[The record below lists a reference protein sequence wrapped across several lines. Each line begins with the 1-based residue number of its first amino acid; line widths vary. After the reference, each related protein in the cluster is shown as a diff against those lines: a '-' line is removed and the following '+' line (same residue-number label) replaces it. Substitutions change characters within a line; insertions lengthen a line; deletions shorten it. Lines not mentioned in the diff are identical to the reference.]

1 MFFPNEKMAK
11 EIFPYNYY
19 NEENYHENVGDI
31 DESLKYIE
39 KTKPDM
45 KADLIEAI
53 KNAGAYLSETTYDM
67 ELYALYYCRLDVEIG
82 YKSIIEFG
90 KQLKL
95 SYNIDLHAYISI
107 SSIALAYQKSVREQ
121 DKKIEYF

>member
-19 NEENYHENVGDI
+19 NEDNYHENVGDI
-31 DESLKYIE
+31 DESLKHIE

-45 KADLIEAI
+45 KPDFIEAI

-67 ELYALYYCRLDVEIG
+67 
-82 YKSIIEFG
+82 
-90 KQLKL
+90 
-95 SYNIDLHAYISI
+95 
-107 SSIALAYQKSVREQ
+107 
-121 DKKIEYF
+121 